1 MTFITSIGS
10 MGLVCLPIRT
20 FTIKINQIHVRQ
32 IYNRPMDA
40 MGLQASVVS
49 TYFSAASAPVSA
61 AGWPSSGDVLSDVSQ
76 IV

>member
-1 MTFITSIGS
+1 MFTYVTF
-10 MGLVCLPIRT
+10 P
-20 FTIKINQIHVRQ
+20 IKINQIHVGKK